1 MPPSMDIYN
10 QHFNCDGKCFVIISR
25 MSSLISSVLAF
36 VTPGLLIIV
45 IYLKILIIARR
56 QTCSIQSRV
65 CAKVNLKKR
74 KISLNKT
81 EPKATKTFGIVV
93 GAVIILMV
101 FGNLLVNITV
111 ANFKQLHTPTNY
123 LVLSLAVTD
132 FFVGAIVMPPSMVRS
147 LETCWYFGELFC
159 KIHTSIDITLCNT
172 SVLNLSLI
180 SVDRYYATKITN
192 SVTATMVLTCWTL
205 SAVMAFLMIYLEL
218 SIWGV
223 IYNES
228 SY

>member
-1 MPPSMDIYN
+1 M
-10 QHFNCDGKCFVIISR
+10 SR
-25 MSSLISSVLAF
+25 
-36 VTPGLLIIV
+36 
-45 IYLKILIIARR
+45 
-56 QTCSIQSRV
+56 
-65 CAKVNLKKR
+65 
-74 KISLNKT
+74 
-81 EPKATKTFGIVV
+81 
-93 GAVIILMV
+93 AVIILMV
-101 FGNLLVNITV
+101 FCNLLVNITV

-147 LETCWYFGELFC
+147 LETCWYFGELFF
-159 KIHTSIDITLCNT
+159 
-172 SVLNLSLI
+172 
-180 SVDRYYATKITN
+180 DRYYAVCQPLYYQTKITN

-228 SY
+228 SYCEGSRTVLQSRTSSISSTVVVAFFIPALIILILYLKILITARRQACSIQSQVCANVSLEKSKGNFNKTEHKDTGNCCWCLPVLLVPFICV